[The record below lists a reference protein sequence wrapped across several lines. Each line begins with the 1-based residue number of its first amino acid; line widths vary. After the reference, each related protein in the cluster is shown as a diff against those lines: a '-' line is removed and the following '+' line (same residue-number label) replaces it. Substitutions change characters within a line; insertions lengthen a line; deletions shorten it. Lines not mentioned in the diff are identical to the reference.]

1 MNINKY
7 QYFMIFN
14 KFNEHTIS
22 IMDPDSKITF
32 EIPSSLD
39 LDSFI
44 KSNNYTLLFS
54 QLHSADSHGSNRL
67 VKDLFSN
74 RSKTMSDIEY
84 ERFMNEVWITLVL
97 VLFILSIVFCLCSCL
112 LYHKFR
118 QWKRS
123 GKFGIFM
130 SH

>member
-1 MNINKY
+1 
-7 QYFMIFN
+7 
-14 KFNEHTIS
+14 
-22 IMDPDSKITF
+22 MDIDSKITF
-32 EIPSSLD
+32 EIPTNLD
-39 LDSFI
+39 LDSLI
-44 KSNNYTLLFS
+44 RTNNYTLLFS
-54 QLHSADSHGSNRL
+54 NLHSTDGFGPSSSGSVGAGISGGNNGNRF

-74 RSKTMSDIEY
+74 RSRSMSDIEY

-123 GKFGIFM
+123 GK
-130 SH
+130 